1 MFSLFCRFDDVVVS
15 KGEVFGFVQG
25 NPSFRS
31 LQSIQEGRERSFWKH
46 CHACVRKF
54 SKKY

>member
-15 KGEVFGFVQG
+15 NGEVFGFVQG
-25 NPSFRS
+25 NPSFQS
-31 LQSIQEGRERSFWKH
+31 LQSIQEGRERSFGAH
-46 CHACVRKF
+46 CRACARKF